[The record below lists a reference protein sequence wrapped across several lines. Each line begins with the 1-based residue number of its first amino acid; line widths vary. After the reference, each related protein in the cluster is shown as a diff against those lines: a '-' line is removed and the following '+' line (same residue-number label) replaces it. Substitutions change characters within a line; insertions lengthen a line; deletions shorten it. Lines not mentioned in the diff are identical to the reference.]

1 MSNRRHRW
9 LAGAMAGFVALAAAL
24 SFAPKPIPAVPPP
37 VRLEGA
43 LDTTTNPTQNE
54 LVVVPAPSIDLG
66 GGGSATTTVV
76 PAGPPTAVDDS
87 PSQGSGTSDSVAND
101 SEADDSEADD
111 SEADDSEAD
120 DSDDGSADS
129 IDDSADSADD

>member
-66 GGGSATTTVV
+66 GGGSATTTTTVA
-76 PAGPPTAVDDS
+76 PAGPPPAVDDA
-87 PSQGSGTSDSVAND
+87 PSQGSGGDDSGTDDSGTDV
-101 SEADDSEADD
+101 SEADDSG
-111 SEADDSEAD
+111 
-120 DSDDGSADS
+120 DGSADS
-129 IDDSADSADD
+129 IDDSADSPDE

>member
-1 MSNRRHRW
+1 MSKRRHRW

-24 SFAPKPIPAVPPP
+24 SLAPKPIPAVPPP

-66 GGGSATTTVV
+66 GGGSATTTTTVA
-76 PAGPPTAVDDS
+76 PAGPPPAVDDA
-87 PSQGSGTSDSVAND
+87 PSQGSGD
-101 SEADDSEADD
+101 DDSEADD
-111 SEADDSEAD
+111 AGDDDSG
-120 DSDDGSADS
+120 DGSESS
-129 IDDSADSADD
+129 IDDSADSPDD

>member
-43 LDTTTNPTQNE
+43 LDTTTDPTQNE

-66 GGGSATTTVV
+66 GGGSTTTTTTVA
-76 PAGPPTAVDDS
+76 PAGSPPAVDDA
-87 PSQGSGTSDSVAND
+87 PSQDSGG
-101 SEADDSEADD
+101 DDSEADD
-111 SEADDSEAD
+111 SGGDDTGDA
-120 DSDDGSADS
+120 GSADS
-129 IDDSADSADD
+129 IDDSADSPDD

>member
-1 MSNRRHRW
+1 MGKRRHRW

-43 LDTTTNPTQNE
+43 LDTTNPTQNE

-66 GGGSATTTVV
+66 GEGSATTTTTVA
-76 PAGPPTAVDDS
+76 PAGPPPALDDT
-87 PSQGSGTSDSVAND
+87 PSQGSGG
-101 SEADDSEADD
+101 DDSEADD
-111 SEADDSEAD
+111 SEADDAGDDDSGAD
-120 DSDDGSADS
+120 DSGDGSADS
-129 IDDSADSADD
+129 IDDSADSPDD

>member
-1 MSNRRHRW
+1 MSKRRHRW

-24 SFAPKPIPAVPPP
+24 SLAPKPIPAVPPP

-66 GGGSATTTVV
+66 GGGSTTTTTTVA
-76 PAGPPTAVDDS
+76 PAGSPPAVDDA
-87 PSQGSGTSDSVAND
+87 PSQDSGGDA
-101 SEADDSEADD
+101 SEADDSGGDD
-111 SEADDSEAD
+111 TGDA
-120 DSDDGSADS
+120 GSADS
-129 IDDSADSADD
+129 IDDSADSPDD

>member
-24 SFAPKPIPAVPPP
+24 SFAPEPIPAVPPP

-43 LDTTTNPTQNE
+43 LDTTTNPMQNE

-66 GGGSATTTVV
+66 GGGPAPTTTTVV
-76 PAGPPTAVDDS
+76 PATPPPAVDDA
-87 PSQGSGTSDSVAND
+87 PSQGSPADSG
-101 SEADDSEADD
+101 
-111 SEADDSEAD
+111 
-120 DSDDGSADS
+120 DGSADS
-129 IDDSADSADD
+129 IDDSADSPDD